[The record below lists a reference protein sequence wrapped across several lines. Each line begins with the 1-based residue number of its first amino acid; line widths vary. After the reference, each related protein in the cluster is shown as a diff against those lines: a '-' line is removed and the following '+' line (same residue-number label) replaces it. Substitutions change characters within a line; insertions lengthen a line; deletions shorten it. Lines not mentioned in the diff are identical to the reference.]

1 MAMQQDIKRSKGS
14 ILTVEGGDFDN
25 PGDKRQADYMVK
37 RFGAMPPDA
46 LVKLAEVATAEV
58 LAACGVNPA
67 LVADTQ
73 GTAMREA
80 YRQFLFGLVSPLG
93 KMFAAELS
101 EKLNDEITLDWTELR
116 ASDIAGRARAFGT
129 FVQGGMDIKEA
140 AAISGV
146 LVED

>member
-1 MAMQQDIKRSKGS
+1 M
-14 ILTVEGGDFDN
+14 
-25 PGDKRQADYMVK
+25 ADYQVK

-46 LVKLAEVATAEV
+46 LVKLAELATSEV

-80 YRQFLFGLVSPLG
+80 YRQFLFGLVAPLG
-93 KMFAAELS
+93 KMFATELS
-101 EKLNDEITLDWTELR
+101 EKLDDDITLDWTELR

-129 FVQGGMDIKEA
+129 FVQGGMDMDKA
-140 AAISGV
+140 AAVSGV
-146 LVED
+146 LMMDD

>member
-1 MAMQQDIKRSKGS
+1 
-14 ILTVEGGDFDN
+14 
-25 PGDKRQADYMVK
+25 MVK

-46 LVKLAEVATAEV
+46 LVKLAEIATAEV

-93 KMFAAELS
+93 RMLAAELS
-101 EKLNDEITLDWTELR
+101 EKLDDEITLDWTELR
-116 ASDIAGRARAFGT
+116 ASDIAGRARAYGT
-129 FVQGGMDIKEA
+129 FRQGGD
-140 AAISGV
+140 GCYTRQH
-146 LVED
+146 